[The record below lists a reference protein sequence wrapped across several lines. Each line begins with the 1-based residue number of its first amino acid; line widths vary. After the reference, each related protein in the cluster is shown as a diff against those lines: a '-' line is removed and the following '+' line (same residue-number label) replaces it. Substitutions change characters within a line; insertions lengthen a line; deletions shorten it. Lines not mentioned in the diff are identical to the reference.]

1 MIRQILKTTLI
12 FFSFLVMTG
21 VFSYLAL
28 TYFIRNE
35 DSVVVPELVGK
46 EVVQVLEM
54 LSGLG
59 LNTKVSGTEYSS
71 LIARNHV
78 IFQDPE
84 PGTIIKKDRDVRI
97 VFSKG
102 PKTVFVPPL
111 VRQTFPEAQRLLSD
125 KGLMP
130 GRLARVYHDDI
141 QEDTIISQYPEPGEA
156 LERNSTVD
164 LLVSRGKRPQT
175 FVMEDLTGMEIDQAI
190 GSIGRRRLTVGTIT
204 GVSLPR
210 TPLNVI
216 TEHDPP
222 PGSRVTEGATVNLS
236 INRPQEGKNRIYD
249 ADAGTR
255 LFRHTL
261 GHGFLKKQVRAQ
273 MSCDGSVY
281 EVYNQEARPG
291 EEIWIMVPVNSEA
304 TVFLY
309 EDDTLV
315 QTRFYD

>member
-1 MIRQILKTTLI
+1 MIRQILKNTLI
-12 FFSFLVMTG
+12 FFAFLVITG
-21 VFSYLAL
+21 VCSYLAL

-35 DSVVVPELVGK
+35 DSVVVPELAGK

-59 LNTKVSGTEYSS
+59 LNTKVTGTEYSS
-71 LIARNHV
+71 LIPRNHV

-84 PGTIIKKDRDVRI
+84 PGTIIKKNRDVRI

-102 PKTVFVPPL
+102 PQTVFVPPL
-111 VRQTFPEAQRLLSD
+111 SRQKLPEAQRLLSE
-125 KGLMP
+125 KGLTP
-130 GRLARVYHDDI
+130 GHLVRVYHEDML
-141 QEDTIISQYPEPGEA
+141 EDTIISQYPEPGEA
-156 LERNSTVD
+156 CERGSAVD
-164 LLVSRGKRPQT
+164 LLISRGKLPRA
-175 FVMEDLTGMEIDQAI
+175 FVMDDLRGKDIDEAI
-190 GSIGRRRLTVGTIT
+190 RSIGRRHLTVGTIT

-222 PGSRVTEGATVNLS
+222 PGSRITEGATVNLS
-236 INRPQEGKNRIYD
+236 INRQQGGKDRIYE
-249 ADAGTR
+249 ADAGAR
-255 LFRHTL
+255 LFRYTL
-261 GHGFLKKQVRAQ
+261 GQGFLKKQIRAQ

-309 EDDTLV
+309 EDGDLV